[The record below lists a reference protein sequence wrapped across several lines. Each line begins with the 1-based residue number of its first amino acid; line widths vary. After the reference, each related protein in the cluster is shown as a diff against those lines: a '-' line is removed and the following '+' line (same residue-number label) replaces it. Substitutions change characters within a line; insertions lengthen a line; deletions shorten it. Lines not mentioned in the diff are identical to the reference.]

1 MKTENEIR
9 EMIKETS
16 IYDSIKNIESI
27 AWKLEDRQAAHE
39 ITEEAEKLKAWL
51 YK

>member
-16 IYDSIKNIESI
+16 IYDCIKNIETA
-27 AWKLEDRQAAHE
+27 AWKCTDRQAAHE
-39 ITEEAEKLKAWL
+39 ITEETQKLRAWL
-51 YK
+51 IK